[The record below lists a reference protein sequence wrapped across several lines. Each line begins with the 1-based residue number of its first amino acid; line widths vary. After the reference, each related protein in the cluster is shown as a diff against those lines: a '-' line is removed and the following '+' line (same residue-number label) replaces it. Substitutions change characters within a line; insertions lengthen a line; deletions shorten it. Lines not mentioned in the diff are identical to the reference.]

1 MLLYGSPLVTVGSVD
16 EINDGGD
23 ETSRLSNLSINDE
36 VADELDV
43 DDNVIFF
50 LDLCKFFRNTQ
61 KLIYV

>member
-36 VADELDV
+36 AADELDG
-43 DDNVIFF
+43 DDNVPSSF
-50 LDLCKFFRNTQ
+50 LICASSSAILKS
-61 KLIYV
+61 